1 MSIIDINKYKEKLTL
16 KKKITIGVIL
26 LIIIVALT
34 LFLFYVYNEPFRT
47 WTDMYIFKKNI
58 ENTDVVSIEI
68 DSSKNPQI
76 FAYDKYITILER
88 NILSTYNSNGLKLND
103 LEIHINKRLVGVTGP
118 VNTKYQHNQKQSQ
131 V

>member
-68 DSSKNPQI
+68 DS
-76 FAYDKYITILER
+76 
-88 NILSTYNSNGLKLND
+88 
-103 LEIHINKRLVGVTGP
+103 
-118 VNTKYQHNQKQSQ
+118 
-131 V
+131 